1 MSPVSD
7 GFRHPHRAS
16 DEEAGAVPAN
26 RAVATDIRCVTR
38 WTKLSIGVRLQS
50 ASTSPG

>member
-16 DEEAGAVPAN
+16 DEEAGAVPIEPSP
-26 RAVATDIRCVTR
+26 RI
-38 WTKLSIGVRLQS
+38 S
-50 ASTSPG
+50 AA